1 MRIIAPKVILQDGKI
16 LTGSAVVIQD
26 GKIVK
31 IGLYYLLT
39 YVCNTTSSNI

>member
-26 GKIVK
+26 GKILK
-31 IGLYYLLT
+31 IGRLSTIKKRYPKEG
-39 YVCNTTSSNI
+39 I